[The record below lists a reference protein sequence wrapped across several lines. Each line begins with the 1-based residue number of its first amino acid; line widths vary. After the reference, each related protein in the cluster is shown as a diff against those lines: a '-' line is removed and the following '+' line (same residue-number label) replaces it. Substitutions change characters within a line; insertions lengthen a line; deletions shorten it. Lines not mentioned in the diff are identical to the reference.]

1 MTELQIPVWMEDF
14 NGSGQ
19 ITSDW
24 KMWHNG
30 YDRHLLKDFFV
41 ENYPDILQHQTLREI
56 SSPMFPGESSR
67 DHFRLVDLS
76 TNQDPYY
83 YPIAIHWWSLLDQLL
98 EQTLKIPDFITNQIA
113 NSDINVKIL
122 LFNNREQWGEP
133 TWRTTINRIK
143 SINPHLTDDDFV
155 VSCNNP
161 DLADLNSVPVIANQT
176 IEQYTAWWDTHQE
189 MWQELSRRIKN
200 RDSSRPFKL
209 VCLMRRP
216 NASRWALSAELM
228 EYKHQGAAL
237 MSMVLDTQLIEQNG
251 PLYEKL
257 TAEYYHHVRTH
268 CIVDGKFTIG
278 DYQSVGDTYPASTDK
293 LHQYQS
299 EYPFWIEHDTNA
311 LTNPIRDPA
320 IWKFI
325 DSYLHIVS
333 ETFTNSSNGV
343 CLSEKTFKPI
353 WYMQPFIIF
362 GTPGTLV
369 ALRDMGYQ
377 TFDQWIDESYDQIE
391 NVTDR
396 FYAAI
401 NSIHKFC
408 QRPVTEL
415 DSDMIEMLPTLQH
428 NAKLLQYNNTNFIK
442 NSKTALTH
450 YILQGEI

>member
-1 MTELQIPVWMEDF
+1 MTESQVPVWMANF
-14 NGSGQ
+14 NGSEK
-19 ITSDW
+19 ITNDW

-30 YDRHLLKDFFV
+30 YDLDLLKLFFV
-41 ENYPDILQHQTLREI
+41 ENYPDILKTQTLREI
-56 SSPMFPGESSR
+56 SSPMFPSEPSR
-67 DHFRLVDLS
+67 DHFRLIDVD

-98 EQTLKIPDFITNQIA
+98 EQTLKISHSIIEQIK
-113 NSDINVKIL
+113 NTDINVKIL
-122 LFNNREQWGEP
+122 LFNNREQWGQP
-133 TWRTTINRIK
+133 VWQTTIDRIK
-143 SINPHLTDDDFV
+143 SVNPHLTDDDFV
-155 VSCNNP
+155 ISCNNP
-161 DLADLNSVPVIANQT
+161 DLANLNSIPIISNQT
-176 IEQYTAWWDTHQE
+176 IKQYTAWWDTHQQ

-200 RDSSRPFKL
+200 RDSSRPFKF

-216 NASRWALSAELM
+216 NASRWAISAELM
-228 EYKHQGAAL
+228 EYKHQGQAI

-257 TAEYYHHVRTH
+257 TADYYHHVRKH
-268 CIVDGKFTIG
+268 YIVDEKFTIG
-278 DYQSVGDTYPASTDK
+278 DYQSVGDTYPASVAK

-311 LTNPIRDPA
+311 LTNPIQDPA
-320 IWKFI
+320 IWKFT

-333 ETFTNSSNGV
+333 ETFTNSGNGV

-353 WYMQPFIIF
+353 WYMQPFVIF
-362 GTPGTLV
+362 GTPGTLL
-369 ALRDMGYQ
+369 ALRNIGYQ

-415 DSDMIEMLPTLQH
+415 DVDMAEMLPILQH
-428 NAKLLQYNNTNFIK
+428 NAELLQYNNINFIN
-442 NSKTALTH
+442 NSKSALNH
-450 YILQGEI
+450 YIISE